1 MNMDDVLLCNVV
13 WSRRAIYGSFEAQNF
28 VAESI
33 AALLEPATILDG
45 AKEDA
50 ALSSCLALG
59 ATAAALG
66 TAAGGHGKCRKG
78 VTGCEKGDE
87 LGVAVS
93 DGVAALL
100 F

>member
-33 AALLEPATILDG
+33 AALLEPTTILDG
-45 AKEDA
+45 TKEDT

-78 VTGCEKGDE
+78 VTGCERGDE

-93 DGVAALL
+93 DGIAALL